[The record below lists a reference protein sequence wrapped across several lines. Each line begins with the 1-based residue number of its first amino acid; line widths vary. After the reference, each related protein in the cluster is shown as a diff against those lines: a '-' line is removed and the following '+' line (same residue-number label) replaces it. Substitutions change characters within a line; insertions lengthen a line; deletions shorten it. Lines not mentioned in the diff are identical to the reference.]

1 MHVHGHN
8 MQILSSGLGYWD
20 GSIVNPENPTR
31 RDTWSLPPAGYAV
44 MQWDLNN
51 PGVWP
56 VWCPS
61 IVPSF
66 SRLSRCSCAHIMFAR

>member
-1 MHVHGHN
+1 

-56 VWCPS
+56 VCLFLIPTL
-61 IVPSF
+61 SF
-66 SRLSRCSCAHIMFAR
+66 IEEKLATY